1 MLQKDKKKEEE
12 ETLRLRSTIDESSN
26 GVEGCRKYRGRA
38 LSFFFFFWRRKS
50 GTARL
55 GLACGDFWRSG
66 VLSD

>member
-38 LSFFFFFWRRKS
+38 LSFFFFFGEERAERRGS
-50 GTARL
+50 
-55 GLACGDFWRSG
+55 
-66 VLSD
+66 V

>member
-38 LSFFFFFWRRKS
+38 LSFFFFLAKKERNGAARFSVRRF
-50 GTARL
+50 
-55 GLACGDFWRSG
+55 LAFRGFI
-66 VLSD
+66 